1 MTRVI
6 SQDGLK
12 VSLHHTQQPENGL
25 KMDFQPVTNAA
36 KRFTGNSPYVF
47 VHWQA
52 KPIGLRT
59 WGVMVITPGQEPKYL
74 SAENIFVESSEI
86 PQFLQINE
94 IAFNVKPTAGLI
106 WRNSTATET
115 NRGITIHAIGTNTI
129 NNRGTDNAIGVSGLS
144 NPSQS
149 KHNERIER
157 AKASAKALRGGNEG
171 K

>member
-25 KMDFQPVTNAA
+25 KMDFQPVVNAA
-36 KRFTGNSPYVF
+36 RRFTGNSPYVF

-59 WGVMVITPGQEPKYL
+59 WGVMVITPGQKPKYL
-74 SAENIFVESSEI
+74 SAENIDVESTEI

-106 WRNSTATET
+106 WRNATATEKNGRIVIHEFGANTT
-115 NRGITIHAIGTNTI
+115 NNIRTNNAIGT
-129 NNRGTDNAIGVSGLS
+129 SGLS
-144 NPSQS
+144 DSRQS
-149 KHNERIER
+149 EHNERIER
-157 AKASAKALRGGNEG
+157 VKAATEAVRRRNER